1 MEDQQLPPVEDA
13 LKHIVACIDK
23 PFLEERYIDTF
34 KGKFVQTSLIISVIL
49 MFLNTEG
56 YK

>member
-13 LKHIVACIDK
+13 LKHIAACTDK
-23 PFLEERYIDTF
+23 PFLKERYIDTF
-34 KGKFVQTSLIISVIL
+34 KGKFVRTSRIINVIL
-49 MFLNTEG
+49 VLLNTEG

>member
-1 MEDQQLPPVEDA
+1 MEDQLPPVEDA
-13 LKHIVACIDK
+13 LKHIAAWTDK

-34 KGKFVQTSLIISVIL
+34 KGKFVRTSQIINLIL
-49 MFLNTEG
+49 GLLNTEG

>member
-23 PFLEERYIDTF
+23 PFLEEKCIDTF
-34 KGKFVQTSLIISVIL
+34 KGKFVRTSQVINVIL
-49 MFLNTEG
+49 VFLNTEG